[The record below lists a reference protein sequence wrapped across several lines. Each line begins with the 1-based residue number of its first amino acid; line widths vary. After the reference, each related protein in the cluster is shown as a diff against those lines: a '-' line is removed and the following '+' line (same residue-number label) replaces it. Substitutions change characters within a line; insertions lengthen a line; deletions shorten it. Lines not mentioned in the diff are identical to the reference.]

1 MTRNHI
7 LSIAALALA
16 TVALAACGSDS
27 SSSSTAADTD
37 ATSTASTES
46 STAAASGS
54 GGTVKIEAD
63 PNGDLAF
70 TETKIDAPAG
80 QDTIEFDNP
89 STVGHNVEIEDS
101 SGEAVAE
108 TVRRDL
114 DLSGYFTLLT
124 DNVSDGGGVEPGSFS
139 FPAVIPWLRAQSAAW
154 VRSVTPISV

>member
-7 LSIAALALA
+7 LSIAAIALA
-16 TVALAACGSDS
+16 TGALAACGSDS
-27 SSSSTAADTD
+27 SSSSPAADTD

-63 PNGDLAF
+63 PNGDLAC
-70 TETKIDAPAG
+70 TETQSDAPAG

-101 SGEAVAE
+101 SGEDVAE
-108 TVRRDL
+108 TDTITDGETSTTADL
-114 DLSGYFTLLT
+114 QPGTYTFYCGIPGHREAGMEGTLT
-124 DNVSDGGGVEPGSFS
+124 VE
-139 FPAVIPWLRAQSAAW
+139 
-154 VRSVTPISV
+154 

>member
-1 MTRNHI
+1 MTRDHI

-16 TVALAACGSDS
+16 ALALAACGSDS

-37 ATSTASTES
+37 ATSSTSAES
-46 STAAASGS
+46 STSASSGSGS

-89 STVGHNVEIEDS
+89 STTGHNVQIEDS
-101 SGEAVAE
+101 NGEDVAE
-108 TVRRDL
+108 TDTIADGKTSTTADL
-114 DLSGYFTLLT
+114 QPGTYTFYCGIPGHREAGMEGTLT
-124 DNVSDGGGVEPGSFS
+124 VK
-139 FPAVIPWLRAQSAAW
+139 
-154 VRSVTPISV
+154 